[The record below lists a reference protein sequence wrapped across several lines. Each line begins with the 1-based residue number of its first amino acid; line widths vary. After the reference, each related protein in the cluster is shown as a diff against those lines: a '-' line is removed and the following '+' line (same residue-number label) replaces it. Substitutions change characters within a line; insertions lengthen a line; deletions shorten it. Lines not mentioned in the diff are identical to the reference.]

1 MQYIYNKALSGS
13 KLTQKE
19 IELLIAPAFKVSA
32 EGIEYNH
39 TELEKI
45 YTLAHNITQKF
56 LADRFDSCSIINA
69 KSGNCPEDCKWCAQ
83 SMHSSTRVD
92 VYPLVDINQAVKE
105 ATYNATQGIKRFS
118 IVTSGRK
125 PSNKEVEQ
133 ICNMV
138 EALPK
143 EIIPCVSLGLLK
155 KDALQKLYD
164 SGVTRYHC
172 NIETSP
178 RNFARLCTTHTM
190 QNKMDTLKAAREVG
204 MTLCS
209 GGIIGMGE
217 SLTDRVEMAM
227 FLRENNIFSI
237 PINLLQPIPGTPLE
251 SAKPLSAEEYL
262 LTVSLFRIIN
272 PKAFLRFSGGRA
284 QLSRETQEKALYI
297 GINAAIMGDMLTTLG
312 AGANSDI
319 EMFKGAGYNFNWVGE
334 NPYDETAMK
343 NTIDNTIEQH
353 IWHPYSSVT
362 NPSPLF
368 FVESAKGVELTI
380 KDPEDSSKTKTL
392 IDGMSSWWATIH
404 GYNHPELNR
413 AATEQLGKM
422 SHVMFGGFTHAPAQ
436 ELTKLLL
443 EILPSNKRAIKS
455 SPAICNPKEEL
466 TKIFYAD
473 SGSVSVEVALKMA
486 IQYWKAK
493 EGDSSIKTKFG
504 TVRNGY
510 HGDTWNAMSVC
521 DPVTGMHG
529 LFGSSL
535 PINFF
540 APAPDSSKVDTKAI
554 EELFIAHAHE
564 MAAFIIEPIVQ
575 GAGGMRFYAPEYL
588 VEIKK
593 LCIKHNVLLIFDEIA
608 TGFGR
613 TGELFA
619 TYHTAKVK
627 ENNGSYTLPDIMT
640 IGKGLTGGYLTLAAT
655 ICSEKV
661 AETICNGNPGVFM
674 HGPTFMGNPL
684 ACAIACES
692 IKLLLNNYKNLGR
705 IKEIECILKENLA
718 KAAALSTVK
727 EVRVLG
733 AIGVIEMND
742 DVNLSELQPLF
753 VNNGIWLRPFGKLVY
768 TMPPYVISDS
778 QLKEL
783 CNKTVETL
791 TQYANR

>member
-1 MQYIYNKALSGS
+1 M
-13 KLTQKE
+13 
-19 IELLIAPAFKVSA
+19 
-32 EGIEYNH
+32 
-39 TELEKI
+39 
-45 YTLAHNITQKF
+45 
-56 LADRFDSCSIINA
+56 
-69 KSGNCPEDCKWCAQ
+69 
-83 SMHSSTRVD
+83 
-92 VYPLVDINQAVKE
+92 E
-105 ATYNATQGIKRFS
+105 AN
-118 IVTSGRK
+118 
-125 PSNKEVEQ
+125 
-133 ICNMV
+133 
-138 EALPK
+138 
-143 EIIPCVSLGLLK
+143 
-155 KDALQKLYD
+155 
-164 SGVTRYHC
+164 
-172 NIETSP
+172 
-178 RNFARLCTTHTM
+178 
-190 QNKMDTLKAAREVG
+190 
-204 MTLCS
+204 
-209 GGIIGMGE
+209 
-217 SLTDRVEMAM
+217 
-227 FLRENNIFSI
+227 
-237 PINLLQPIPGTPLE
+237 
-251 SAKPLSAEEYL
+251 
-262 LTVSLFRIIN
+262 
-272 PKAFLRFSGGRA
+272 
-284 QLSRETQEKALYI
+284 
-297 GINAAIMGDMLTTLG
+297 
-312 AGANSDI
+312 
-319 EMFKGAGYNFNWVGE
+319 
-334 NPYDETAMK
+334 
-343 NTIDNTIEQH
+343 IEQH

-380 KDPEDSSKTKTL
+380 TDPENSSKTKTL
-392 IDGMSSWWATIH
+392 IDGMSSWWAAIH
-404 GYNHPELNR
+404 GYNHSELNR
-413 AATEQLGKM
+413 AATEQLNKM

-443 EILPSNKRAIKS
+443 EILPSNKRAIERSCNREQVSGKESEWPMNSNS
-455 SPAICNPKEEL
+455 SEEL

-504 TVRNGY
+504 TVKNGY

-540 APAPDSSKVDTKAI
+540 APAPDASKVDTKAI
-554 EELFIAHAHE
+554 EELFAAHAHE

-593 LCIKHNVLLIFDEIA
+593 LCVKHNVLLIFDEIA

-619 TYHTAKVK
+619 THHTAKVK
-627 ENNGSYTLPDIMT
+627 ENNGLYTLPDIMT

-692 IKLLLNNYKNLGR
+692 IKLLINNYNNLGR
-705 IKEIECILKENLA
+705 IREIESILKENLT
-718 KAAALSTVK
+718 KATALPTVK

-733 AIGVIEMND
+733 AIGVIEMNES
-742 DVNLSELQPLF
+742 VNLSELQPLF

-791 TQYANR
+791 TQYVNR